1 MPRSI
6 IVIAGLL
13 LAALLIVINIKTP
26 PATVQFTATDDAMGI
41 VAARKFA
48 GLAPVASL
56 VLIAYGNDDGA
67 PAANLRRRDAF
78 VSEAAALGLRI
89 TSIVSPLEAHK
100 GQRSLMDLP
109 LLDSGIDASSVAIAL
124 NGRPSLVVSLEGVPA
139 RLDRLDLGG
148 ARFFAIDPYMTTDW
162 RPLMKQGRLHALLT
176 YRDDADWSH
185 AFDTPEAIEAA
196 RFRFIT
202 P

>member
-78 VSEAAALGLRI
+78 VSEAAALLLR
-89 TSIVSPLEAHK
+89 K
-100 GQRSLMDLP
+100 
-109 LLDSGIDASSVAIAL
+109 
-124 NGRPSLVVSLEGVPA
+124 
-139 RLDRLDLGG
+139 
-148 ARFFAIDPYMTTDW
+148 
-162 RPLMKQGRLHALLT
+162 
-176 YRDDADWSH
+176 
-185 AFDTPEAIEAA
+185 
-196 RFRFIT
+196 
-202 P
+202 